1 MGLAVNGVWATTLI
15 SLAGCANLLAPRDSL
30 ELDKDEWTPIYTPLE
45 ERPDRVVEERVTTD
59 DRVSTW
65 VKGMRSQEERIVEAE
80 RTLRLSEWAVWL
92 YGCVALWL
100 CVCCTC
106 WHTCRCASLTLRW
119 WRAGKDFTSLM
130 TLLGGHA
137 RLRHYEAHGRVR

>member
-1 MGLAVNGVWATTLI
+1 MDVVAARAVRGCVVGLAATGVWATTLT
-15 SLAGCANLLAPRDSL
+15 SLAGCANLVAPRDEL

-100 CVCCTC
+100 CVLHVLACVWVWCC
-106 WHTCRCASLTLRW
+106 
-119 WRAGKDFTSLM
+119 
-130 TLLGGHA
+130 
-137 RLRHYEAHGRVR
+137 